1 MRWPVYV
8 VDSSIFASI
17 IVKDEFYDR
26 ALRFIKENF
35 RLGLITIDIAMVEV
49 TNTLWKHAYLLG
61 GIPKSSYTTL
71 RDSIKSLIINA
82 TTDIYRSED
91 GIEEAMDNALR
102 FGITVYDSL
111 YVTLALRR
119 DCRLASFD
127 EELRRKLEDAGL
139 NIVMTP

>member
-1 MRWPVYV
+1 MRRPVYV
-8 VDSSIFASI
+8 VDSSIFTSI

-61 GIPKSSYTTL
+61 RIPKCSYTTL

-82 TTDIYRSED
+82 TTGIYRSED
-91 GIEEAMDNALR
+91 IIEEAMDNALR

-127 EELRRKLEDAGL
+127 AELRRKLEDADL